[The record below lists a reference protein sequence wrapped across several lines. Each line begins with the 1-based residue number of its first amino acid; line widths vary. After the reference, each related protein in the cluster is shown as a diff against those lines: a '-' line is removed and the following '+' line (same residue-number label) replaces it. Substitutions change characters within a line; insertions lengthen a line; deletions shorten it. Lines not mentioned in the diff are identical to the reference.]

1 MWACACSARN
11 WERSEAIS
19 GTERPAERRASNPAG
34 SASAGADCGGAE
46 EDDDGDDDDDAW
58 KVEEE
63 GKATCSAAS
72 AEAES
77 AVEAVM
83 AQ

>member
-1 MWACACSARN
+1 M
-11 WERSEAIS
+11 AIS
-19 GTERPAERRASNPAG
+19 GGERPAERRASKPGG
-34 SASAGADCGGAE
+34 SASDEAECGGVDE
-46 EDDDGDDDDDAW
+46 DDDDDDGDDADT
-58 KVEEE
+58 VEEE
-63 GKATCSAAS
+63 EVKATCSAAS

>member
-1 MWACACSARN
+1 MVSGVWVCACSARN

-19 GTERPAERRASNPAG
+19 GVERPAERRASKPAG
-34 SASAGADCGGAE
+34 SVSDGAGCRGME
-46 EDDDGDDDDDAW
+46 EDDAGTMEE
-58 KVEEE
+58 KV
-63 GKATCSAAS
+63 KAIFSAAS

-77 AVEAVM
+77 AEEAFI

>member
-1 MWACACSARN
+1 MCACSARN

-19 GTERPAERRASNPAG
+19 GGERPAERRASKPAG
-34 SASAGADCGGAE
+34 SAWGGADCGELE
-46 EDDDGDDDDDAW
+46 EDDAGT
-58 KVEEE
+58 VEEV
-63 GKATCSAAS
+63 KATCSAAS
-72 AEAES
+72 AEAER

>member
-1 MWACACSARN
+1 MVSGVWVCACSARN

-19 GTERPAERRASNPAG
+19 GGERPAERRASKPVG
-34 SASAGADCGGAE
+34 SASGGADCRGVE
-46 EDDDGDDDDDAW
+46 EDDADTMEDV
-58 KVEEE
+58 KV
-63 GKATCSAAS
+63 TCSAAS

-83 AQ
+83 AQWI

>member
-1 MWACACSARN
+1 MWVCACSARN

-34 SASAGADCGGAE
+34 STSAGADCGGAE
-46 EDDDGDDDDDAW
+46 EEDGDDDART
-58 KVEEE
+58 VEEE